1 MELSRIHLTVPVRI
15 LIRSFVTMNFYMR
28 LLFFFQM
35 LLEVGFQAGQ
45 HEILADAFSKD
56 IAQQIFEE
64 AKQMK
69 KNRQTNMKQSKK
81 ISDELTVAFKTMT
94 AAKDKFRRAY
104 EDQVRATEAYKK
116 VRFRLSSDQ
125 KLSHG

>member
-1 MELSRIHLTVPVRI
+1 
-15 LIRSFVTMNFYMR
+15 
-28 LLFFFQM
+28 M

-125 KLSHG
+125 KLSHGWMSFMST

>member
-1 MELSRIHLTVPVRI
+1 MEMSRIHLTVPVKI
-15 LIRSFVTMNFYMR
+15 LITSFVTINFNMCSS
-28 LLFFFQM
+28 FFFQM

-56 IAQQIFEE
+56 IAQQIFDE

-81 ISDELTVAFKTMT
+81 ISDELTMAFKTMT

-104 EDQVRATEAYKK
+104 DEQVRATEAYKK
-116 VRFRLSSDQ
+116 VRFRLRSF
-125 KLSHG
+125 K

>member
-1 MELSRIHLTVPVRI
+1 
-15 LIRSFVTMNFYMR
+15 
-28 LLFFFQM
+28 M

-56 IAQQIFEE
+56 IAQQIFDE

-81 ISDELTVAFKTMT
+81 ISDELTMAFKTMT
-94 AAKDKFRRAY
+94 AANTVPVRGDFRNRR
-104 EDQVRATEAYKK
+104 EREEM
-116 VRFRLSSDQ
+116 
-125 KLSHG
+125 

>member
-1 MELSRIHLTVPVRI
+1 MCLS
-15 LIRSFVTMNFYMR
+15 
-28 LLFFFQM
+28 FFFQM

-56 IAQQIFEE
+56 IAQQIFDE

-81 ISDELTVAFKTMT
+81 ISDELTMAFKTMT

-104 EDQVRATEAYKK
+104 DEQVRATEAYKK

-125 KLSHG
+125 KLSHGWMSFMPT

>member
-1 MELSRIHLTVPVRI
+1 
-15 LIRSFVTMNFYMR
+15 
-28 LLFFFQM
+28 M

-81 ISDELTVAFKTMT
+81 ISDELTVAFKTMH

-116 VRFRLSSDQ
+116 VRFRQ
-125 KLSHG
+125 IPFNKLLVFTNRFGFLI